1 MYNLI
6 MISYLTGKPT
16 FDLDGTLVLDVRD
29 VGYRVFVTPAT
40 LTWALMQETVSLW
53 VHTLVRETSMDLYGF
68 ETKNELYFFEK
79 LLDVSGIGPKSALGI
94 ISLASTDTLYQ
105 AIVNQNLAFLTSVP
119 GIGKKTAERMCVEL
133 KDKLKES
140 QHTIKKW
147 RDHLVEQNVV
157 NVINGR
163 LSMTLSFISPYDS
176 LVTCMADDMTQI
188 KLKSDP
194 KTKQLMDKLSSYN
207 NMSLLPLVA
216 ELSSK
221 LEVLEKK
228 LD

>member
-1 MYNLI
+1 

-133 KDKLKES
+133 KDKLKDYAGETDRQLHDGDNDVVEALVALGYS
-140 QHTIKKW
+140 PAQAYQALEKIPDDITETNERIKKA
-147 RDHLVEQNVV
+147 L
-157 NVINGR
+157 GY
-163 LSMTLSFISPYDS
+163 IS
-176 LVTCMADDMTQI
+176 
-188 KLKSDP
+188 
-194 KTKQLMDKLSSYN
+194 
-207 NMSLLPLVA
+207 
-216 ELSSK
+216 
-221 LEVLEKK
+221 
-228 LD
+228 